1 MASSRVSSSHVPPEM
16 LLEEKRRQRKNIMVM
31 LSLGLLIIIAFV
43 VSMNTG
49 YIRLSP
55 LDTIRTLFGGGSV
68 KEELILFEFRL
79 PRIVISV
86 LIGAGLAVS
95 GSIMQ
100 GISRNALADPGIL
113 GINAGAGLVVL
124 IYIAYFPTTGIGSIF
139 MLPVLAWIGA
149 GLTAALIFSL
159 SYKRHKGLLPTR
171 LLLTGVAV
179 AAGISAATIVITL
192 RINPDKYQF
201 VATWMA
207 GSIWG
212 TNWKFVLALLPFIII
227 LLPFVFYKARTMNV
241 LNLGETTAIGLG
253 TQVSREQVILLAAAV
268 GVAGSCVA
276 VSGGIGFVGLIGPHV
291 ARRLVG
297 PKHQM
302 LLPASALT
310 GSLMVIIADML
321 GRLIM
326 QPAEIPAG
334 IIVAIIGAPYF
345 LYLLAHSRT

>member
-1 MASSRVSSSHVPPEM
+1 MTQPTLEMDNQKSNISSAD
-16 LLEEKRRQRKNIMVM
+16 RRQHRRSVIV
-31 LSLGLLIIIAFV
+31 LLTLGLLIIIAFV
-43 VSMNTG
+43 LSMNTG
-49 YIRLSP
+49 FIRLSP
-55 LDTIRTLFGGGSV
+55 LDTIRTLFGGGTE
-68 KEELILFEFRL
+68 KEQLILFDFRL

-95 GSIMQ
+95 GCIMQ

-124 IYIAYFPTTGIGSIF
+124 IFVAYYPNMGTASIF
-139 MLPVLAWIGA
+139 LLPVLAWVGA
-149 GLTAALIFSL
+149 GVTAAIIFSL

-192 RINPDKYQF
+192 RINPEKYQF

-212 TNWKFVLALLPFIII
+212 TNWKFVLALLPFIVI
-227 LLPFVFYKARTMNV
+227 LLPFVFSKARTMNV
-241 LNLGETTAIGLG
+241 LNLGEMTATGLG
-253 TQVSREQVILLAAAV
+253 AKVSREQIVLLAAAV
-268 GVAGSCVA
+268 GLAGSCVA
-276 VSGGIGFVGLIGPHV
+276 VSGGIGFVGLIGPHL

-297 PKHQM
+297 PKHQA

-310 GSLMVIIADML
+310 GSFMVIVADML
-321 GRLIM
+321 GRLIL
-326 QPAEIPAG
+326 QPSEIPAG
-334 IIVAIIGAPYF
+334 IIVAIVGAPYF
-345 LYLLAHSRT
+345 LYLLAHSR